1 MFPLSHLRSEFRP
14 MLRLALP
21 VVIAELGWMGMGVAD
36 TLMVGPLGPEAIGA
50 VGVGSSL
57 FTGVVIFGMGLLLG
71 LDTLVSHA
79 YGAGR
84 LDECHKWLLHGIALS
99 VMVSVPV
106 GAILVTMVLLLPR
119 WGLAPSV
126 LVFAQPYLGILTWSL
141 FPLLMYATFRRYLQ
155 GMGVVRP
162 VMIALIMANVIN
174 IVMNWIL
181 IYGHLGAP
189 AMGVRG
195 SAWATVIARI
205 AMAGYLLVV
214 IIVRERRRR
223 PGLFE
228 TPLRLE
234 IARMRRLV
242 TLGFPAA
249 AQVTLEVGGFAAA
262 TALAGRLAPTSLAAH
277 QIALNIAAC
286 AFMVPLGLS
295 SAGAVRVGQ
304 AIGRKDLPGAERAGW
319 TALLFGVIFTS
330 VAASL
335 FMLAPRTLIGAFT
348 TDEGVLSIGAS
359 LLFVAAVFQ
368 LSDGLQGV
376 ATGILRGLGDTRT
389 AMVWNLFGHWFIGLP
404 CGYVLCFVLGVG
416 VAGLWWGLSAGL
428 TICGVALV
436 AVWMRRIKTLTMRVA
451 RPDPQPASTQ

>member
-1 MFPLSHLRSEFRP
+1 

-21 VVIAELGWMGMGVAD
+21 VVLAELGWMAMGIVD
-36 TLMVGPLGPEAIGA
+36 TLMVGPLGPEAIGS

-84 LDECHKWLLHGIALS
+84 LDECHKWLLHGIVLGVFVAIP
-99 VMVSVPV
+99 VS
-106 GAILVTMVLLLPR
+106 GILVTLMLLLPR
-119 WGLAPSV
+119 WGLTSSV
-126 LVFAQPYLGILTWSL
+126 LVLAQPYLGILTWSV

-162 VMIALIMANVIN
+162 VMIALIMANITNV
-174 IVMNWIL
+174 VMNWVL
-181 IYGHLGAP
+181 IYGHFGAP
-189 AMGVRG
+189 EMGVRG
-195 SAWATVIARI
+195 SAWATVIARV
-205 AMAGYLLVV
+205 AMAVYLLIV
-214 IIVRERRRR
+214 IVVRERRRR

-228 TPLRLE
+228 TPLRID
-234 IARMRRLV
+234 IARFRRLV

-262 TALAGRLAPTSLAAH
+262 TALAGKLAPTSLAAH

-304 AIGRKDLPGAERAGW
+304 AIGRKDLIGAQHAGW

-330 VAASL
+330 ITASL
-335 FMLAPRTLIGAFT
+335 FLLAPRTLIGAFT
-348 TDEGVLSIGAS
+348 TEEGVLRIGVS
-359 LLFVAAVFQ
+359 LLFIGALFQ

-389 AMVWNLFGHWFIGLP
+389 AMIWNLIGHWFIGLP
-404 CGYVLCFVLGVG
+404 LGYILCFVLGVG

-428 TICGVALV
+428 TICAVALV
-436 AVWMRRIKTLTMRVA
+436 VVWMQRIKMLTMRVA
-451 RPDPQPASTQ
+451 HPDPQPASTR